1 MLAVQK
7 GASAERTHA
16 GFVKER
22 FASGAHGCRVKR
34 VVPLQATLS
43 TVDVVV
49 EFGFVAAVFW
59 DDIFVK
65 ASSLRWSSRIRGR
78 VLRGHK
84 GNLFLGRKT
93 FGVSPLKLFFNGA
106 RSFSVG
112 LGFLG

>member
-1 MLAVQK
+1 MK
-7 GASAERTHA
+7 P
-16 GFVKER
+16 R

-34 VVPLQATLS
+34 AHGCRVKKAVPLQATLS

-49 EFGFVAAVFW
+49 EVVVSSVAAVFW

-78 VLRGHK
+78 VLLGDN

>member
-1 MLAVQK
+1 M
-7 GASAERTHA
+7 
-16 GFVKER
+16 KER

-49 EFGFVAAVFW
+49 EFVVSSVAAVFW

-65 ASSLRWSSRIRGR
+65 APSLRWSSRIRGR